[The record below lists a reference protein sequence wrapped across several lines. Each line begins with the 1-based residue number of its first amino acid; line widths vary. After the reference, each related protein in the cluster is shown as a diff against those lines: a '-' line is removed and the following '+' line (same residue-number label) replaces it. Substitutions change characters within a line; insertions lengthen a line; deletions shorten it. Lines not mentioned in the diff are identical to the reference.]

1 MVDTMDDKE
10 KAELEEVHKRRGGN
24 QRGRSFPVTS
34 CGPILSLAS
43 EDERVAQVTEYK
55 ITRKLAAG
63 RSEVDLA
70 LDLRSKAR
78 LNLGFGQSK
87 VKRGQHQPQLG
98 FLGRRPPLS
107 HGRGAAATVRKWKR
121 GGGWVQGGLLGG
133 LVELRGQVLGR
144 Q

>member
-10 KAELEEVHKRRGGN
+10 KAELEEVHKRQAVEIIEHNR
-24 QRGRSFPVTS
+24 
-34 CGPILSLAS
+34 AS
-43 EDERVAQVTEYK
+43 HS
-55 ITRKLAAG
+55 

-133 LVELRGQVLGR
+133 LVELRGQMLGR